1 MLADF
6 AEYAGALM
14 VPLLLIG
21 ATLAIVVAGLATVFQ
36 ARSRLLR
43 FAYASLGAL
52 LAVSSAWLV
61 LYATG
66 ADTYYEPTHVS
77 RWDHAQRFMGTFP
90 VSLAV
95 IGAVATSIVLFA
107 SAFSRAHG
115 AVNLV
120 VAPAAALSCFLVIFG
135 WFALTAGH

>member
-1 MLADF
+1 MLAEF
-6 AEYAGALM
+6 AEYAAALI

-36 ARSRLLR
+36 ARSRFLR
-43 FAYASLGAL
+43 VAYASLGVL

-66 ADTYYEPTHVS
+66 ADTYYGPTHVS
-77 RWDHAQRFMGTFP
+77 RWDHAQRFMGTWP

-95 IGAVATSIVLFA
+95 VGAVATSVVLFA
-107 SAFSRAHG
+107 TAFSRTRG
-115 AVNLV
+115 AANLLA
-120 VAPAAALSCFLVIFG
+120 APAAALSCFLLIFG

>member
-1 MLADF
+1 MLGDF
-6 AEYAGALM
+6 AEYAGALIL
-14 VPLLLIG
+14 PLLLIG
-21 ATLAIVVAGLATVFQ
+21 ATLAIVVAGLAAVFH
-36 ARSRLLR
+36 ARSRFLR
-43 FAYASLGAL
+43 VAYTSLGAL

-77 RWDHAQRFMGTFP
+77 RWDHAQRFMGTWP
-90 VSLAV
+90 VWLAV
-95 IGAVATSIVLFA
+95 TGAVATSIVLFA
-107 SAFSRAHG
+107 SAFARRRR

-120 VAPAAALSCFLVIFG
+120 AAPAAALSCFLLILG

>member
-1 MLADF
+1 MPADF
-6 AEYAGALM
+6 AEYAAALI

-21 ATLAIVVAGLATVFQ
+21 ATVAIVVAGLATVFQ
-36 ARSRLLR
+36 ARNR
-43 FAYASLGAL
+43 FVRVAYAGLGVL

-66 ADTYYEPTHVS
+66 ADTYYDPAHVS
-77 RWDHAQRFMGTFP
+77 RWDHAQRFMGTWP

-107 SAFSRAHG
+107 SACSRVRD
-115 AVNLV
+115 AVTLV
-120 VAPAAALSCFLVIFG
+120 AAPAAALSCFLLIFG